1 MADPTFAVA
10 RRMAERVEV
19 CNVAV
24 TENATL
30 FQRERRIVQKRVGQL
45 LSERRHFA
53 NGGLQLKGYGATA
66 GRAAF
71 SRGIRRARRARP
83 TKLNPV
89 NEFAKLT
96 LQRGDLLQR
105 GFQRDKVTRV
115 PRGLAQS
122 SGGALGIPDRL

>member
-10 RRMAERVEV
+10 RRLAKRVEV
-19 CNVAV
+19 CIVAV

-53 NGGLQLKGYGATA
+53 NGILEM
-66 GRAAF
+66 
-71 SRGIRRARRARP
+71 RRMEQMRRIWRLGSEAQP
-83 TKLNPV
+83 I

-105 GFQRDKVTRV
+105 GLQRVKVTRV
-115 PRGLAQS
+115 P
-122 SGGALGIPDRL
+122 